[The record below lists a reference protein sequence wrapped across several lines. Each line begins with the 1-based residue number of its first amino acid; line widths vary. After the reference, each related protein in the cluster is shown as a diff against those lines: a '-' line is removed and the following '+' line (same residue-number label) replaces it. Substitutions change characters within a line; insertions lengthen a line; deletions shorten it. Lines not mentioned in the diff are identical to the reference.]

1 MAKLAT
7 IELGSAGATKGYL
20 KFKEKEPTQTVGVF
34 YFSREMFGGKEPEKI
49 TVTVEV
55 E

>member
-1 MAKLAT
+1 MEKIVT
-7 IELGSAGATKGYL
+7 FELGLVGTTKGYL
-20 KFKEKEPTQTVGVF
+20 KFKEKEQAATVGLF
-34 YFSREMFGGKEPEKI
+34 YFSKEMFDGKEPEKI